1 MRAFQR
7 VRTMASAPVPN
18 KESVS
23 SLASRIDL
31 KGVTCLVRSDLNTPF
46 AKGDGPVAISDDT
59 RIRESLPTLRLL
71 TDAGA
76 KVVVCSHVGRPKG
89 QRVDK
94 LSTAPIAARLSELLG
109 KAVASVAECNG
120 DAVAAAAARLV
131 PGELLLLENLRFH
144 AAEEKNEPAFA
155 HSIVDACGAAV
166 YVNDAFGAAHRA
178 HASTAGVA
186 AHVKHAVAGLL
197 MQKELDYLY
206 GALGDPATV
215 KRPFA
220 AIVGGS
226 KVSSKIG
233 VINVL
238 LDKADKVIIGGGMAF
253 TFLKARGLPTGD
265 SLVED
270 DQLEL
275 ASRLEISAK
284 AKGVE
289 LLLPV
294 DYVVADRFEGGEHSA
309 KVVPL
314 DQIPDGWLGL
324 DHGPM
329 SCAAIRSALQGCR
342 TVLWNGP
349 MGVFEQPAYAQ
360 GTYAVAEQLAELSD
374 AGCIT
379 VIGGGDSVA
388 AVNKAGLASRM
399 SHISTGGGASLEL
412 LEGKPMPGIIALD
425 DAP

>member
-1 MRAFQR
+1 
-7 VRTMASAPVPN
+7 MASAPIPN

-31 KGVTCLVRSDLNTPF
+31 QGVTCLVRSDLNTPF

-59 RIRESLPTLRLL
+59 RIKESLPTLRLL
-71 TDAGA
+71 IDAGA

-109 KAVASVAECNG
+109 KAVASVNECNG
-120 DAVAAAAARLV
+120 DAVAAAAARLG

-144 AAEEKNEPAFA
+144 AAEEKNDPAFA
-155 HSIVDACGAAV
+155 QSIVEACGAAV

-253 TFLKARGLPTGD
+253 TFLKARGL
-265 SLVED
+265 
-270 DQLEL
+270 
-275 ASRLEISAK
+275 
-284 AKGVE
+284 
-289 LLLPV
+289 
-294 DYVVADRFEGGEHSA
+294 
-309 KVVPL
+309 
-314 DQIPDGWLGL
+314 
-324 DHGPM
+324 
-329 SCAAIRSALQGCR
+329 
-342 TVLWNGP
+342 
-349 MGVFEQPAYAQ
+349 
-360 GTYAVAEQLAELSD
+360 
-374 AGCIT
+374 
-379 VIGGGDSVA
+379 
-388 AVNKAGLASRM
+388 
-399 SHISTGGGASLEL
+399 ST
-412 LEGKPMPGIIALD
+412 P
-425 DAP
+425 

>member
-1 MRAFQR
+1 M
-7 VRTMASAPVPN
+7 TSAPIPN

-31 KGVTCLVRSDLNTPF
+31 KGMTCLVRSDLNTPF
-46 AKGDGPVAISDDT
+46 KKGDGPVAISDDT
-59 RIRESLPTLRLL
+59 RIKESLPTLRLL
-71 TDAGA
+71 TEAGA

-94 LSTAPIAARLSELLG
+94 LSTAPIAARLAELIG
-109 KAVASVAECNG
+109 KPVASVGECNG
-120 DAVAAAAARLV
+120 DEVATAVGRLV

-144 AAEEKNEPAFA
+144 EEEEKNEPAFA
-155 HSIVDACGAAV
+155 QSIVQACGAAV
-166 YVNDAFGAAHRA
+166 YINDAFGAAHRA

-206 GALGDPATV
+206 GAVGDAATV

-233 VINVL
+233 VIEAL
-238 LDKADKVIIGGGMAF
+238 LDKADKVVIGGGMAF
-253 TFLKARGLPTGD
+253 TFLKARGLHTGD

-275 ASRLEISAK
+275 ASRLEASAL
-284 AKGVE
+284 AKGIE

-294 DYVVADRFEGGEHSA
+294 DYVVADKFEGGEATA

-314 DQIPDGWLGL
+314 DAIPDGWLGL
-324 DHGPM
+324 DHGPQ
-329 SCAAIRSALQGCR
+329 STANIRAALQTCR

-349 MGVFEQPAYAQ
+349 MGVFEQPAYAK
-360 GTYAVAEQLAELSD
+360 GTYAVAEQLAVLSD

-412 LEGKPMPGIIALD
+412 LEGKPMPGVMALD

>member
-1 MRAFQR
+1 
-7 VRTMASAPVPN
+7 
-18 KESVS
+18 
-23 SLASRIDL
+23 
-31 KGVTCLVRSDLNTPF
+31 
-46 AKGDGPVAISDDT
+46 
-59 RIRESLPTLRLL
+59 
-71 TDAGA
+71 
-76 KVVVCSHVGRPKG
+76 
-89 QRVDK
+89 
-94 LSTAPIAARLSELLG
+94 
-109 KAVASVAECNG
+109 
-120 DAVAAAAARLV
+120 
-131 PGELLLLENLRFH
+131 
-144 AAEEKNEPAFA
+144 
-155 HSIVDACGAAV
+155 
-166 YVNDAFGAAHRA
+166 
-178 HASTAGVA
+178 
-186 AHVKHAVAGLL
+186 

-253 TFLKARGLPTGD
+253 TFLKARGLSTGD

-275 ASRLEISAK
+275 ASRLEASAK

-294 DYVVADRFEGGEHSA
+294 DYVVADRFEGGESSA
-309 KVVPL
+309 KVVAL

-324 DHGPM
+324 DHGPE
-329 SCAAIRSALQGCR
+329 STAAIRSALDGCR

-374 AGCIT
+374 DGCIT

-412 LEGKPMPGIIALD
+412 LEGKPMPGVIALD